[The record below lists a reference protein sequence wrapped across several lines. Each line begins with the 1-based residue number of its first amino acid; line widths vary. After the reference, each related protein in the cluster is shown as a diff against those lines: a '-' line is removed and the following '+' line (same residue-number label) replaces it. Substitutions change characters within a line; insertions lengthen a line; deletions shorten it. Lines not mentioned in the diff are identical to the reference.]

1 MILSLISGRV
11 GNYTRSMSGYKREYE
26 YRLSGLF
33 KIARLSELWLFFHP
47 AGAILGIGA
56 AEEYIGVQGTVIKGF
71 IGILV
76 Q

>member
-1 MILSLISGRV
+1 MIYSLLSGRA

-26 YRLSGLF
+26 YRLGLF
-33 KIARLSELWLFFHP
+33 KIARVSELWLFFYS

-56 AEEYIGVQGTVIKGF
+56 AEEDIGVQSTVVKGF